1 MVNLALQRRLAASIL
16 GVGQRKIWID
26 PQEISEVSM
35 ANSRQNVRKLIA
47 DGFIIHKP
55 PAVHSR
61 ARVRKNLAAKRKGRH
76 MGEGKRRGSRN
87 ARMPTKVLWIRRQ
100 RVLRRLLRKYR
111 DQNKI
116 DKHLYHE
123 LYLRSKGNEF
133 KNKRVLM
140 ETIFRLKAER
150 SREKL
155 LGEQAQARRAKNRL
169 QREKRIAAK
178 KAAAPGAAGKDAAD
192 KKKAT
197 PAAGAKAAAKGAA
210 KGAAK
215 TKPAGAAKPAAAA
228 AAAAAATG
236 AGAATAKPAATKT
249 KTEKKD
255 TSAAAA
261 AAAAKPAAAAA
272 KPAAAAA
279 KPAAA
284 AAPKGDAGKA
294 KGGKKSAGK

>member
-1 MVNLALQRRLAASIL
+1 MVSLRLQKRLAASIL
-16 GVGQRKIWID
+16 GVGQRKIWLD
-26 PQEISEVSM
+26 PTEVSEISM

-111 DQNKI
+111 DQHKI

-155 LGEQAQARRAKNRL
+155 LSEQAQARRAKNRL
-169 QREKRIAAK
+169 QREKRSAAK
-178 KAAAPGAAGKDAAD
+178 KASAPGAPGKDAAD
-192 KKKAT
+192 KKKAIAAAT
-197 PAAGAKAAAKGAA
+197 TKAGTKAAKAAAKAAAKPAAAKAAAKGAA
-210 KGAAK
+210 KAAD
-215 TKPAGAAKPAAAA
+215 AKPAAA
-228 AAAAAATG
+228 
-236 AGAATAKPAATKT
+236 
-249 KTEKKD
+249 
-255 TSAAAA
+255 
-261 AAAAKPAAAAA
+261 PAAAAA
-272 KPAAAAA
+272 KPAEAKAAA
-279 KPAAA
+279 KPKADKKAAKSAAAPAAAAAAAPAA
-284 AAPKGDAGKA
+284 AAPKGEAAPKGDKPKSSKKGSGK
-294 KGGKKSAGK
+294 